1 MVLYWTTFVQEEV
14 DAMVEAEVE
23 ARVLATVEDVV
34 DELGNV
40 VVLEIEVEEL
50 DAIEVKLE
58 LIVET
63 DEVKLAD

>member
-1 MVLYWTTFVQEEV
+1 MQEEV